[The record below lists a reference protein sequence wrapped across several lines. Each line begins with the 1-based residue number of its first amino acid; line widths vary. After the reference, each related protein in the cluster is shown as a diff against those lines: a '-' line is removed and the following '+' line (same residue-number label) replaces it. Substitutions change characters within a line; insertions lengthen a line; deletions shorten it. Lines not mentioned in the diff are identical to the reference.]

1 MGKMVGNDDKMG
13 THFQNGGNGVNMG
26 KTRNG
31 VCLVMDFIEIRGIIA
46 RGSVVNGGCGII
58 SAEWR
63 GQ

>member
-1 MGKMVGNDDKMG
+1 MG
-13 THFQNGGNGVNMG
+13 TMVKRRETRFQNGGHGGNMG

-31 VCLVMDFIEIRGIIA
+31 ACLGKEFIGIRGLVA

-58 SAEWR
+58 SAERR

>member
-1 MGKMVGNDDKMG
+1 MGNMVKRRE
-13 THFQNGGNGVNMG
+13 TRLQNGGNMG

-31 VCLVMDFIEIRGIIA
+31 ACLGMDSMGIRGLIA

-58 SAEWR
+58 SAERR